1 MENSQSLNQF
11 DFAQEIKR
19 HKSAHIPSNSDSIT
33 KIFNKGKD
41 TLNITPN
48 KTQNE
53 DLFKI
58 KSNSIFAYQEFD
70 RFSSFCDNEEKN
82 NIKNYNTNT
91 NKDDNNNCCMSFSTE
106 INDDNCFSN
115 NYNRNKRNSDYEVS
129 PNFSQYLN
137 FQNQVLNGFHNFKNG
152 NIGTGNGNILFDE
165 FVNNQINIYNRRR
178 NTQKLNRNFINS
190 YFKQNMTQTQNNQSN
205 QEQFNNFEN
214 FENRKKSNSGI

>member
-91 NKDDNNNCCMSFSTE
+91 NKDDNNNNCSTSFSME

-115 NYNRNKRNSDYEVS
+115 NFSMNKRNSDYEVS

-137 FQNQVLNGFHNFKNG
+137 FQNQVLKW
-152 NIGTGNGNILFDE
+152 
-165 FVNNQINIYNRRR
+165 
-178 NTQKLNRNFINS
+178 
-190 YFKQNMTQTQNNQSN
+190 
-205 QEQFNNFEN
+205 
-214 FENRKKSNSGI
+214 